1 MTPVASK
8 DIPPPPADLLPESYE
23 RWDAFWASD
32 VAACVNRQADMQRLA
47 RWIEQVDRYARILAV
62 VGDQWTVEGS
72 MGQPV
77 TNPLLVYL
85 SQLESMLARTEAEF
99 GMTPQGRKR
108 LMLKAEK
115 PAESDP
121 MDEIAQRRARKASS
135 A

>member
-1 MTPVASK
+1 MATDVPEA
-8 DIPPPPADLLPESYE
+8 PAGLLPPSYE

-32 VAACVNRQADMQRLA
+32 VATCVNRQADLQRLT
-47 RWIEQVDRYARILAV
+47 RWIEQVDRYDRILAE
-62 VGDQWTVEGS
+62 VGTEWTVEGS

-85 SQLESMLARTEAEF
+85 SQLESTLARTETEF

-108 LMLKAEK
+108 IAFKAEQ
-115 PAESDP
+115 PQEDGDLL
-121 MDEIAQRRARKASS
+121 DEIAQRRARKASG